1 MMGVVLRHPAHGHA
15 MSTSKDAVCSD
26 AGSDPWGA
34 WMARAQGGDKQGPT
48 GGLFS
53 THTG

>member
-1 MMGVVLRHPAHGHA
+1 MGVVLRHPAHGHA

-34 WMARAQGGDKQGPT
+34 WMARAQGGDKQAYHALLQAVEP
-48 GGLFS
+48 
-53 THTG
+53 